1 MAKIYHFTRETE
13 DDLVIVTAR
22 IGNSVLDLVLDT
34 GASHTFINFG
44 VLIKEGYRMGD
55 TKGLVPVETAN
66 GIIYANRYEITKI
79 TSIGIVKENF
89 EVTSYI
95 FDDPETNY
103 QGVLGLDFLE
113 KMKFCIDLYTNEIS
127 IHEK

>member
-1 MAKIYHFTRETE
+1 MAEIYHFTRETE
-13 DDLVIVTAR
+13 DDLIIVTAR

-44 VLIKEGYRMGD
+44 VLIKEGYRVGD

-66 GIIYANRYEITKI
+66 GIIYANRFNITHI
-79 TSIGIVKENF
+79 ESLGIAKENF

-95 FDDPETNY
+95 FDDPENNY
-103 QGVLGLDFLE
+103 QGVLGLDFLR
-113 KMKFCIDLYTNEIS
+113 KMKFCIDLDMNEIS
-127 IHEK
+127 LHV

>member
-1 MAKIYHFTRETE
+1 MAQIYQFTRETE
-13 DDLVIVTAR
+13 DDLIIVTVR

-44 VLIKEGYRMGD
+44 VLIKEGYRVGD

-66 GIIYANRYEITKI
+66 GIIYANRYEIRKI
-79 TSIGIVKENF
+79 AGLGIVKENF

-103 QGVLGLDFLE
+103 QGVLGLDFLD
-113 KMKFCIDLYTNEIS
+113 KIKFCIDLEQNEIS
-127 IHEK
+127 L

>member
-1 MAKIYHFTRETE
+1 MAKVFNFTRATE
-13 DDLVIVTAR
+13 DDLIIVTTR

-44 VLIKEGYRMGD
+44 VLIKEGYRVGD

-66 GIIYANRYEITKI
+66 GIIYANRYEISKI
-79 TSIGIVKENF
+79 TSLGIVKENF

-103 QGVLGLDFLE
+103 QGVLGLDFFG
-113 KMKFCIDLYTNEIS
+113 KIKFCIDLDINEIS
-127 IHEK
+127 LYEK